1 MGRAFEYRKATKMKR
16 WGNMARVFTK
26 LGKQITIAVREGG
39 SEPDTNPRLRVLIQ
53 QSKKEN
59 MPKENVERAIKK
71 ATSKDEADYKEMVYE
86 GYGPN
91 GIAIVVETATDNPTR
106 TVANIRSYLT
116 RHGGSLGTSGCLQ
129 FLFDHKCVF
138 KIAPKEGVSLEDL
151 ELELIDFGVDELVED
166 EDSIILYGEFQSYSS
181 IQKYLEENGFE
192 IFSAEFER
200 IPNDMKELNEEQKAQ
215 VVKLLE
221 KIEDDEDVQNVFHN
235 MVEQKSLVD
244 FFLLEQQW

>member
-1 MGRAFEYRKATKMKR
+1 MGRAFEYRKAAKMKR

-39 SEPDTNPRLRVLIQ
+39 SEPDTNPRLRVLVQ
-53 QSKKEN
+53 QAKKEN

-106 TVANIRSYLT
+106 TVANVRSYFN
-116 RHGGSLGTSGCLQ
+116 RHGGSLGTSGSLQ

-138 KIAPKEGVSLEDL
+138 KIAAKPEVSIEDL
-151 ELELIDFGVDELVED
+151 ELELIDFGVDELVDD
-166 EDSIILYGEFQSYSS
+166 EDGIVLYGEFQSYSS
-181 IQKYLEENGFE
+181 IQKYLEENDFE

-200 IPNDMKELNEEQKAQ
+200 IPNDLKELTEEQKAQ
-215 VVKLLE
+215 VQKLLD

-235 MVEQKSLVD
+235 MMD
-244 FFLLEQQW
+244 

>member
-106 TVANIRSYLT
+106 TVANIRSYFN
-116 RHGGSLGTSGCLQ
+116 RHGGSLGTSGSLQ

-138 KIAPKEGVSLEDL
+138 RIAPKDGVSIDDL
-151 ELELIDFGVDELVED
+151 ELELIDFGVDELVSD
-166 EDSIILYGEFQSYSS
+166 EDAIVLYGEFQSYSS

-200 IPNDMKELNEEQKAQ
+200 IPNDIKELNEEQKAQ
-215 VVKLLE
+215 VNKLLD

-235 MVEQKSLVD
+235 MAD
-244 FFLLEQQW
+244 

>member
-1 MGRAFEYRKATKMKR
+1 
-16 WGNMARVFTK
+16 
-26 LGKQITIAVREGG
+26 
-39 SEPDTNPRLRVLIQ
+39 
-53 QSKKEN
+53 

-91 GIAIVVETATDNPTR
+91 GIAIVIETATDNPTR

-116 RHGGSLGTSGCLQ
+116 RHGGSLGTSGSLQ

-138 KIAPKEGVSLEDL
+138 KIAPKDGVSLEDL

-215 VVKLLE
+215 VTKLLE

-235 MVEQKSLVD
+235 MVE
-244 FFLLEQQW
+244 